1 MMIDGFCVVEVDG
14 LRYLPRAGKVWF
26 RIDRSTE
33 AVDSVPHRVTV
44 QSMMT
49 QTVVV
54 LTFFGS
60 RDYEIE
66 VLYTCTYRDLLQTLT
81 LPTQ

>member
-1 MMIDGFCVVEVDG
+1 MMIDGSCVVEVDG

-26 RIDRSTE
+26 RVDGSTE
-33 AVDSVPHRVTV
+33 VVDSVTHHVTV

-60 RDYEIE
+60 RDHEIE
-66 VLYTCTYRDLLQTLT
+66 VLPECTCMYMYIETSYKH
-81 LPTQ
+81 